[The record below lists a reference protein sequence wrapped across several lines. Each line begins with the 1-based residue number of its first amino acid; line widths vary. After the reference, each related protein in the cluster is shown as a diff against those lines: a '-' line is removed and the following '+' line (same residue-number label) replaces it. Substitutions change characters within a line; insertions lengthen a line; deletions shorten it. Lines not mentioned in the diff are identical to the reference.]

1 MKLIVCGDL
10 SVTAT
15 SLNAFTNC
23 DVEAAFSD
31 TVSVYKNADRALV
44 NLECALTESE
54 NKIKKCGPNLKGP
67 ATTADTLKM
76 AGFTDCLLSNNHIFD
91 FGKEGMID
99 TLKNLDRVG
108 LGYTGYGENYE
119 DSRTNMYFEADG
131 IKIGIVNVCEHEYTY
146 ATENRMGARPF
157 DEFETMHDIRLAKAQ
172 ADYVVVI
179 YHGGKEMCRYPSP
192 RLMKACR
199 EMVRCGADAVFC
211 QHSHC
216 IGCFEEFEGGH
227 ILYGQG
233 NFHFPKYFNTE
244 MWNEGLIAS
253 IVFEKDSF
261 KVEYIPIKATDTGI
275 RLATN
280 EEKEQILSEIS
291 ARNAQLADGSW
302 IEGWREFCRSQAT
315 NYKNAMAGK
324 WNGREH
330 FTPQDNAD
338 ESQIFAHYLDCE
350 AHTDVWRELFKTWNH
365 TNELDQ

>member
-10 SVTAT
+10 SVTAA
-15 SLNAFTNC
+15 SLKAFSEC
-23 DVEAAFSD
+23 DIEAAFSD
-31 TVSVYKNADRALV
+31 TVEIYKNADRAAI

-67 ATTADTLKM
+67 VTTADTLKA
-76 AGFTDCLLSNNHIFD
+76 AGFTDCMLSNNHIFD

-99 TLKNLDRVG
+99 TLQNLDRVG

-119 DSRTNMYFEADG
+119 DSRKNMFMEHDG

-157 DEFETMHDIRLAKAQ
+157 DEFETMQDIRLAKKE
-172 ADYVVVI
+172 ADYVVVV

-199 EMVRCGADAVFC
+199 EMVRCGADVVFC

-216 IGCFEEFEGGH
+216 IGCCEDFEGGH

-253 IVFEKDSF
+253 VNFEKDGFS
-261 KVEYIPIKATDTGI
+261 VEYIPIKATDTGI
-275 RLATN
+275 RLATE
-280 EEKEQILSEIS
+280 EEKEKILSEMA
-291 ARNAQLADGSW
+291 ARNAQLSDGSW
-302 IEGWREFCRSQAT
+302 IEGWREFCESVSAGYR
-315 NYKNAMAGK
+315 KFMAGAHRPD
-324 WNGREH
+324 GH
-330 FTPQDNAD
+330 YTPSAD
-338 ESQIFAHYLDCE
+338 PDEYQMFAHYLDCE
-350 AHTDVWRELFKTWNH
+350 AHTDVWRELYKTWNH
-365 TNELDQ
+365 TNELD